1 MENNYQRFSLKVQDY
16 LKFRP
21 DYPNEML
28 KKLEEQL
35 QLDNRKII
43 ADIGSGTGL
52 SSKPFVE
59 HQYTVYAVEPN
70 DEMRKAAE
78 AIYKD
83 AENFIS
89 INGASESTTL
99 QDNSVDVI
107 FSGQAFHW
115 FDLPKTKIE
124 FKRILK
130 PGGHIVL
137 VWNERDASSPLLNDY
152 ERALY
157 DNIEEYPY
165 VNHKNIDEEKIKT
178 FFSPEKMG
186 YMELDHRQWFDLE
199 GFKGRARSSSYTP
212 KSGVIYET
220 IMQELE
226 EVFDRYQT
234 SGMVEF
240 RYKTKIYFCRVEAAI
255 ADG

>member
-1 MENNYQRFSLKVQDY
+1 MENNYDRFSQKVQDY
-16 LKFRP
+16 VKFRP
-21 DYPNEML
+21 DYPSEML
-28 KKLEEQL
+28 RRLEEEL
-35 QLDNRKII
+35 GLDNRKII

-52 SSKPFVE
+52 SSKPFLE
-59 HQYTVYAVEPN
+59 HQYTVYGVEPN

-78 AIYKD
+78 AIYRD
-83 AENFIS
+83 YENFIS
-89 INGASESTTL
+89 VNGASENTTL
-99 QDNSVDVI
+99 KDSCVDVI
-107 FSGQAFHW
+107 FSAQAFHW
-115 FDLPKTKIE
+115 FDLPKTKAE

-137 VWNERDASSPLLNDY
+137 VWNERDSSSPLLNDY
-152 ERALY
+152 EKILY
-157 DNIEEYPY
+157 DHIREYSY
-165 VNHKNIDEEKIKT
+165 VNHKNIDEEKIME

-199 GFKGRARSSSYTP
+199 GLKGRARSSSYTP

-220 IMQELE
+220 IMHELE
-226 EVFDRYQT
+226 EAFNRYQT

-255 ADG
+255 AVG